1 MWPMLVAILVV
12 MIAAGIGWF
21 VVRDDGASPVA
32 GVEVATTESLEQEP
46 EAGPSPKAGNPSK
59 STPPEAGQAGQQA
72 KVLDALLT
80 DSRGSRSGLG
90 PALNQLRSC
99 TDTAPALETV
109 RRVTDARRE
118 QVVQVK
124 ALDTGTLDDGGTVKV
139 RLTEALTASFNADEA
154 FLTWATRQN
163 TDCDKAWS
171 SDKDYQRGLA
181 FSGEATA
188 AKRSFLKLWNPLAQ
202 RYSLPARAEHEI

>member
-1 MWPMLVAILVV
+1 MVASVLVV
-12 MIAAGIGWF
+12 MIAAGIAWF
-21 VVRDDGASPVA
+21 VARDDGPNLVT
-32 GVEVATTESLEQEP
+32 GVETAATSGQES
-46 EAGPSPKAGNPSK
+46 EAGPSQEAEDPSK
-59 STPPEAGQAGQQA
+59 SASPESEKQAEQQA

-124 ALDTGTLDDGGTVKV
+124 ALDTGAFDEGRRRHGQEPPNGGSD
-139 RLTEALTASFNADEA
+139 RLVQRRRGVSHLGDSPGRR
-154 FLTWATRQN
+154 LRQGME
-163 TDCDKAWS
+163 
-171 SDKDYQRGLA
+171 R
-181 FSGEATA
+181 
-188 AKRSFLKLWNPLAQ
+188 
-202 RYSLPARAEHEI
+202 

>member
-1 MWPMLVAILVV
+1 M
-12 MIAAGIGWF
+12 
-21 VVRDDGASPVA
+21 
-32 GVEVATTESLEQEP
+32 
-46 EAGPSPKAGNPSK
+46 
-59 STPPEAGQAGQQA
+59 
-72 KVLDALLT
+72 LDALLT

-124 ALDTGTLDDGGTVKV
+124 ALDTGALDGGDTVKV

-154 FLTWATRQN
+154 FLAWATRQN
-163 TDCDKAWS
+163 TDCDTAWS

-202 RYSLPARAEHEI
+202 NYGLPKRAEHEI